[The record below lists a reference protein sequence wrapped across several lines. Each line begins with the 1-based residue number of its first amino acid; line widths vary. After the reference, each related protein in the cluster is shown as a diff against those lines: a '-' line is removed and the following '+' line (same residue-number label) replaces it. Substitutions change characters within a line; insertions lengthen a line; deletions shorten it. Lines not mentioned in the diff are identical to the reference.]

1 MTDPIEM
8 DCAAA
13 ANRLHELI
21 DQELT
26 PEIEAAVQ
34 RHLDDCA
41 PCMAV
46 YEFEQGFRRFMSL
59 KMQSVTVPSDLKGRI
74 FQKLSEE
81 KQRTED
87 Q

>member
-46 YEFEQGFRRFMSL
+46 YEFERGFRRFMSL
-59 KMQSVTVPSDLKGRI
+59 KMQSVKAPSGLKGRI
-74 FQKLSEE
+74 TQKISEE
-81 KQRTED
+81 KQRAEGR
-87 Q
+87 